1 MVNCIYNVRTVLSLD
16 ELMNENLISIYN
28 TNSKNEFLYVY
39 EIGTQNCL
47 PNKPS
52 RTHVFECTTLHFVV
66 DGEGFVDGQ
75 LVKPGEG
82 FMVREGEIVTYK
94 SNPDNPWTY
103 YWINITGDAVALLLE
118 KIGIEETKCVFEYSK
133 INEIKQ
139 VFENGLNLDYSNN
152 EKGMMFLSM
161 LFEIMS
167 ILEIEYK
174 NSQKVKNKVSVS
186 EEHYRNALC
195 FMANNY
201 FKKIS
206 INDVARFEN
215 VERHY
220 LDRLFMQHSG
230 KSPMKHLLEIRMERA
245 GILLRT
251 TNYSV
256 GVISSSVGYTDQLQ
270 FSKAFKKYMGISP
283 SEYRENEN
291 FERHDNEFK

>member
-1 MVNCIYNVRTVLSLD
+1 MVNCIHNVWTVFCMD

-66 DGEGFVDGQ
+66 EGEGFVDGQ
-75 LVKPGEG
+75 SVKPGEG

-94 SNPDNPWTY
+94 ANSENPWTY
-103 YWINITGDAVALLLE
+103 YWINITGNAVSAILSR
-118 KIGIEETKCVFEYSK
+118 IGIEETKCVFEYSK
-133 INEIKQ
+133 IKEITK
-139 VFENGLNLDYSNN
+139 VFEEALNLDYFNN
-152 EKGMMFLSM
+152 EKGMMFLST

-174 NSQKVKNKVSVS
+174 NSQKVKNKISVS
-186 EEHYRNALC
+186 EEHYRNSLC

-201 FKKIS
+201 HRKIT

-283 SEYRENEN
+283 SEYRGNKN
-291 FERHDNEFK
+291 FKRHNNDIS